1 MEYKINS
8 ERHYHETMV
17 SIYDLMNKGES
28 NLNESETQQLISMTT
43 AAEKFEDEVLGLK
56 PVKQPESLP
65 EAIELFMFENKIS
78 QAKLADELGIGK
90 PKLSQIMTGKRK
102 PDVSFIKAIY
112 YKLKID
118 PKFILEHI

>member
-8 ERHYHETMV
+8 ERHYYETMV